1 MDESVGLAGLLR
13 PRRDQRGQL
22 LAGVAPPPGV
32 RGRRCGALRPL
43 PLGLL
48 GLVPAQQGGHLLR
61 FEQARDPQEVGLLVG
76 SDFGAEPEFA
86 SVEERPVEGRVGSEG
101 LEAGEGELVAGL
113 LLPVGP
119 FDQIVVQAVL
129 AAAGPVASS
138 RIWGTDGRNTVAVSP
153 RLRARTKRPIAWA
166 KNSGVEADVA

>member
-1 MDESVGLAGLLR
+1 M
-13 PRRDQRGQL
+13 
-22 LAGVAPPPGV
+22 
-32 RGRRCGALRPL
+32 
-43 PLGLL
+43 
-48 GLVPAQQGGHLLR
+48 PAQQGGHLLR

-76 SDFGAEPEFA
+76 SDFGAEPELA

-129 AAAGPVASS
+129 AAAGPVDGVVAFDLHS
-138 RIWGTDGRNTVAVSP
+138 GGEFEDLGDGRQEHRRGLAAP
-153 RLRARTKRPIAWA
+153 ARPDAR
-166 KNSGVEADVA
+166 